1 MCLRALPGG
10 VHAEGIN
17 TEHLFGFMIG
27 TDIGDVGELPE
38 PDYRAICQEWRKQRA
53 IGQEFEL
60 EFVPWNHLERH
71 ANRIDETTAAVV
83 WSYGIE
89 LRWRSTGR

>member
-1 MCLRALPGG
+1 
-10 VHAEGIN
+10 
-17 TEHLFGFMIG
+17 
-27 TDIGDVGELPE
+27 
-38 PDYRAICQEWRKQRA
+38 
-53 IGQEFEL
+53 L

-89 LRWRSTGR
+89 FTLAFYRKVIANVAVAALNLI